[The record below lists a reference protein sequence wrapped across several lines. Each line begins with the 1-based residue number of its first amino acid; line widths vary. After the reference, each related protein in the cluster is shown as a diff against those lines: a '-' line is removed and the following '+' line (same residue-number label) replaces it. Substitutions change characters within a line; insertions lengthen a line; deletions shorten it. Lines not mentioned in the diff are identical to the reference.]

1 MFQTNTIGDYILLS
15 TWKSFR
21 TIRQTLA
28 AAWRRNSGL
37 SRKKCVPVHEKH
49 FSNLSNKTNIETFLW
64 MTLWDANLYFFPR
77 PPFEFTQKHLCLLCC
92 WSLDSWT
99 QRQYWQSLLC
109 FQYHPP
115 ALRNQPRPRL
125 CRLSISRLDSQKLIW
140 CDIIS
145 KYLYCCVFSICFLLI
160 IIRSHIFN
168 KENNWK

>member
-28 AAWRRNSGL
+28 AARRRNSGL

-64 MTLWDANLYFFPR
+64 MTLWDANLYFFLR

-115 ALRNQPRPRL
+115 TLRNQPRPRPRL
-125 CRLSISRLDSQKLIW
+125 WRLSISRLDSQKLIW
-140 CDIIS
+140 YDIIS
-145 KYLYCCVFSICFLLI
+145 KLLCI
-160 IIRSHIFN
+160 QQLFPFDNNKISHIQ
-168 KENNWK
+168 